1 MQQFYK
7 YFPTYFAMLITLN
20 AKNIIKERNRVIQIH
35 SVQRLDHAVLR
46 EDIKLDQISYK
57 QQERVRKS
65 EAAKKASLPNK
76 SWINSAGIFGP
87 SRS

>member
-35 SVQRLDHAVLR
+35 SAHRLDHAVLKQR
-46 EDIKLDQISYK
+46 TSNLTNPIGCN
-57 QQERVRKS
+57 QQERVRKR
-65 EAAKKASLPNK
+65 EVAKKKKKQSYQTNL
-76 SWINSAGIFGP
+76 G
-87 SRS
+87 